1 MPNPFDLTACEALE
15 LIRRKKLGVLELLD
29 SCLSRIEA
37 LEPEIN
43 AWKFLAPEAARERA
57 KKLDN
62 SDADSPLHGI
72 PLGGKDV
79 IDTADMPSG
88 YGSPIYEQYRPMADA
103 ACVAVA
109 KRKGAIILGKTVTT
123 EFACGSTARTS
134 NPLNINYTSGGSSA
148 GSCAAVAAK
157 MIPVSFGTQSASST
171 IRPASY
177 CGLVGMRPSMG
188 VISVAGFKYFN
199 GSFDTIGL
207 LARSVDDL
215 ALLWQVQLEIE
226 PQKPVAGPA
235 RPRIGLCRTPW
246 GRFTEPATRQ
256 AVQGAAQIF

>member
-1 MPNPFDLTACEALE
+1 MPQPFDLTACEALE

-43 AWKFLAPEAARERA
+43 AWKFLAPEAARDRA

-62 SDADSPLHGI
+62 SDPDSSLHGI
-72 PLGGKDV
+72 PLGVKDV

-88 YGSPIYEQYRPMADA
+88 YGSPIYEHYRPMADA

-109 KRKGAIILGKTVTT
+109 KREGAIILGKTVTT

-177 CGLVGMRPSMG
+177 CGLVGMP
-188 VISVAGFKYFN
+188 
-199 GSFDTIGL
+199 
-207 LARSVDDL
+207 
-215 ALLWQVQLEIE
+215 
-226 PQKPVAGPA
+226 PVY
-235 RPRIGLCRTPW
+235 
-246 GRFTEPATRQ
+246 GRDQRRW
-256 AVQGAAQIF
+256 V